1 MKNKIILFLSSAF
14 GAGYIKYAPGTF
26 GTLVGL
32 IVWTLCAPVK
42 YNLQF
47 YWIVSILVISIIISS
62 LAEKIYDT
70 KDDQRIVIDEVA
82 GIWFT
87 LAFLPKTFIF
97 LFLGFVLF
105 RFFDIKKPW
114 IIYKMQNLKSGLG
127 ITLDDVLTGIFANFI
142 LQIINS
148 IFLNFL
154 HYSQLK

>member
-14 GAGYIKYAPGTF
+14 GVGYIKYAPGTF

-32 IVWTLCAPVK
+32 IVWVLCAPVK

-47 YWIVSILVISIIISS
+47 YWILSILIISIIISP
-62 LAEKIYDT
+62 LAEKIYDI

-127 ITLDDVLTGIFANFI
+127 ITLDDVLAGIFANFI

-148 IFLNFL
+148 IFFNFL
-154 HYSQLK
+154 HITN

>member
-14 GAGYIKYAPGTF
+14 GAGYMKFAPGTF
-26 GTLVGL
+26 ATLVGL
-32 IVWTLCAPVK
+32 IIWALYAPTQ
-42 YNLQF
+42 YNLQL
-47 YWIVSILVISIIISS
+47 YWIILILVISIVVSS
-62 LAEKIYDT
+62 LAEKIYDI

-127 ITLDDVLTGIFANFI
+127 ITLDDVLAGIFANFI

-148 IFLNFL
+148 IFFNFL
-154 HYSQLK
+154 HNNQLK

>member
-14 GAGYIKYAPGTF
+14 GVGYIKYASGTF

-32 IVWTLCAPVK
+32 IVWVLYAPVK

-47 YWIVSILVISIIISS
+47 YWILSILIISIIISH
-62 LAEKIYDT
+62 LAEKIYDI
-70 KDDQRIVIDEVA
+70 KDDQRIVIDEIA

-127 ITLDDVLTGIFANFI
+127 ITLDDVLAGIFANFI
-142 LQIINS
+142 LQINS
-148 IFLNFL
+148 IFFNFL
-154 HYSQLK
+154 HITN